1 MVTMAILHMVRRG
14 SNPLSLKF
22 ILKNLFL
29 LKFKKKHVLM
39 AQFDPVLALQPPGGH
54 FLHFLYFHLPNGI
67 KTNWL
72 SCLVWV
78 KEIVS
83 STLTIPNI
91 SLAL

>member
-39 AQFDPVLALQPPGGH
+39 AHFDPVPCPPGGT
-54 FLHFLYFHLPNGI
+54 FY
-67 KTNWL
+67 
-72 SCLVWV
+72 
-78 KEIVS
+78 
-83 STLTIPNI
+83 I
-91 SLAL
+91 SFIFIYQTE